1 MKKFIN
7 KTDNF
12 IIDSLKGFA
21 KAHDDLVELSL
32 DPIFV
37 TRKKINS
44 DKVLLVSGG
53 DLVMNPCIQAI

>member
-12 IIDSLKGFA
+12 IVDSLRGFA
-21 KAHDDLVELSL
+21 KAHDDIVVLNL

-37 TRKKINS
+37 TRK
-44 DKVLLVSGG
+44 
-53 DLVMNPCIQAI
+53 